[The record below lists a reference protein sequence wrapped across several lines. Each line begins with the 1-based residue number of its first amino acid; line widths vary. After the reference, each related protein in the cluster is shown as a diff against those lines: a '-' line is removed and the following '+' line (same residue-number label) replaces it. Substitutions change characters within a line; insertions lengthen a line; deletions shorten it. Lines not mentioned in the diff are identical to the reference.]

1 VVRAFLEC
9 YKLKM
14 SKSNRG
20 GIKIRGAK
28 LKTSFLGEKINFGG
42 LIL

>member
-1 VVRAFLEC
+1 MEG
-9 YKLKM
+9 YP
-14 SKSNRG
+14 RG